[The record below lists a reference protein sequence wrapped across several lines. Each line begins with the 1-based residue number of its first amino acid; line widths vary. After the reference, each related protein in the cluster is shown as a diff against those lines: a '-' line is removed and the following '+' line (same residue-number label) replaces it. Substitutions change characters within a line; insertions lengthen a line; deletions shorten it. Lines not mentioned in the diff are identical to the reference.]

1 MRPQGARIGPALRRL
16 LHPRHAGM
24 VAGGQMRGEAGGRIG
39 NRVGRR
45 DGDGVEAG
53 RARGLL
59 QFGAQRGAAQKS
71 RSA

>member
-1 MRPQGARIGPALRRL
+1 
-16 LHPRHAGM
+16 M